1 MAHSFRSLTSLF
13 AVLWLLLGA
22 PAVRAFE
29 LTPTV
34 AAPGV
39 YALIGPTGPR
49 TPGNDALNC
58 NIGFVVTEQGVVLID
73 SGASRMGAERIAR
86 AGGSVTDQPIRWVI
100 NTGSQDHRWLG
111 NGYFAE
117 RGAKIIA
124 LQRTVETQKRYA
136 DQHLANLRRVLGERL
151 AGTEPVTAVAPL
163 AGDRA
168 HVNLGGVNLE
178 LIFLG
183 DAHFPGDAVL
193 WLPQQRVLSTGDLV
207 YTDRLLGILP
217 SSQVRSWR
225 AAFERMK
232 TLKPKVIV
240 PGHGSVGDLA
250 KTQHDTGDYLEWLI
264 DHVDAAQ
271 ADWEPLDEVVE
282 RLADAPLFSH
292 LANFHTLH
300 RANIN
305 RAYLEFE
312 RGGD

>member
-1 MAHSFRSLTSLF
+1 MANSFQSLTSLF

-49 TPGNDALNC
+49 TAQNDALNC

-111 NGYFAE
+111 SGYFAE
-117 RGAKIIA
+117 QGAKVIA
-124 LQRTVETQKRYA
+124 LQRTVETQKGYA

-151 AGTEPVTAVAPL
+151 AGTEPVSAAAPL
-163 AGDRA
+163 AGDHARL
-168 HVNLGGVNLE
+168 NLGGVDLE

-193 WLPQQRVLSTGDLV
+193 WLLQQRVLFTGDLV
-207 YTDRLLGILP
+207 YTDRLLGVLS